1 MTNNNNTKRNTMTS
15 DFEHGMTEN
24 GSREDEW
31 NTNWQNVSEAVYQEG
46 RHRMMQEIA
55 DNLDR

>member
-1 MTNNNNTKRNTMTS
+1 MTS